1 MILEIFDFLLEAFLE
16 LLVELCCW
24 CLAGLWRGLQE
35 IFR

>member
-1 MILEIFDFLLEAFLE
+1 MMFEILDFLLEAFLE

-24 CLAGLWRGLQE
+24 CLAELWRGRQE

>member
-1 MILEIFDFLLEAFLE
+1 MILEILEFLLGAFLE

-24 CLAGLWRGLQE
+24 RLAELWRGLQE